1 MSKRDLKFT
10 RNIGIMAHIDAGK
23 TTTTERILYYT
34 GVSHK
39 IGEVHDGAA
48 TMDWMVQEQE
58 RGITITSAA
67 TTCFWRFPTVQ
78 GKDTAETQQYKI
90 NIIDTPGHVDFTV
103 EVERSLRVLDGAVA
117 LLCAV
122 GGVQPQTETVW
133 RQATKYSVPRI
144 AFVNKMDRTGAD
156 FFNVVRQIDEKLK
169 GNPIPLQVPIGAE
182 TEFQGVVDLLTNEAI
197 IWDDTTQGMT
207 YNVVDIP
214 ADLVETVAE
223 YREKLVEA
231 VAEFD
236 DTLLEKFFDD
246 PDSITKEELV
256 AAIRKATIAQK
267 ITPVLCGSAFK
278 NKGVQTM
285 LDAVMSFMPSPVDV
299 EAITG
304 TNPDTEQEEV
314 RKPDPD
320 EPFAA
325 LAFKI
330 ATDPFVGRLC
340 FFRVYSG
347 KIDAGSYTKNM
358 RTGNKERISRIFQM
372 HSNKQNP
379 IEMIEAG
386 DIGAGVGF
394 KDIRTGDT
402 LCDEKRPIILESMS
416 FPEPV
421 IGLAV
426 EPKTQADVDKLGMAL
441 AKLAE
446 EDPTFRVHTDE
457 ETGQT
462 VISGMG
468 ELHLEIIVDRLKR
481 EFKVECNQGAP
492 QVQYKEALTANFNH
506 REVYKKQTGGRG
518 KFADIVFTIGP
529 ADEDFTGTL
538 QFDNQI
544 KGGNIPREFVPA
556 VEKGF
561 KDAMNNGPLAGYAI
575 DTMKVTL
582 TDGSFH
588 PVDSDSLSFEL
599 AAKIGFREAG
609 KKARPVILEP
619 MMKLEVVMPENSMG
633 DVVGDLNKRRGIV
646 EGMDTKEGDSVVRAK
661 VPLSEMFGYVTTLR
675 TITSGRG
682 SSSMEFSHYAETPS
696 SIAEAVIE
704 KVKGS
709 K

>member
-67 TTCFWRFPTVQ
+67 TTCFWRFPTNQ
-78 GKDTAETQQYKI
+78 GKDVANTQEYKI

-133 RQATKYSVPRI
+133 RQATKYNVPRI

-182 TEFQGVVDLLTNEAI
+182 TEFQGVVDLLDNEAI
-197 IWDDTTQGMT
+197 IWDDATQGMT
-207 YNVVDIP
+207 YKVIDIP
-214 ADLVETVAE
+214 ADLVDTVAE

-236 DTLLEKFFDD
+236 DNLLEKFFDN
-246 PDSITKEELV
+246 PDSITREELV
-256 AAIRKATIAQK
+256 DAIRKATIAQK

-285 LDAVMSFMPSPVDV
+285 LDAVMSYMPSPVDV

-314 RKPDPD
+314 RKPDPE
-320 EPFAA
+320 EPFSA

-402 LCDEKRPIILESMS
+402 LCDEKRPIVLESMS

-492 QVQYKEALTANFNH
+492 QVQYKEALTQAYNH

-518 KFADIVFTIGP
+518 KFADIVFSIGP
-529 ADEDFTGTL
+529 ADEDFTGQL

-619 MMKLEVVMPENSMG
+619 MMKMEVVMPESSMG